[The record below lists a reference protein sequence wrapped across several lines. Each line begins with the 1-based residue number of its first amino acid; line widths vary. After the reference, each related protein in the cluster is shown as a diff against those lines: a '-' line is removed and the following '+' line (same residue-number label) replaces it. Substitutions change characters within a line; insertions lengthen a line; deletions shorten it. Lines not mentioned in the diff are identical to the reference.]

1 MAENKKV
8 PASMLPGLRDEWMRA
23 LGAAQAA
30 GAARQH
36 AESLMGLYQSR
47 MSGVLELL
55 ELDPNGQ
62 WQVDFR
68 TGEVKLAPEGTNG
81 MQAGNN
87 ILTGV

>member
-8 PASMLPGLRDEWMRA
+8 PASMLSGLRDEWMRA
-23 LGAAQAA
+23 IGAAQAA

-47 MSGVLELL
+47 MTGILEVL
-55 ELDPNGQ
+55 ELDPQGQ

-68 TGEVKLAPEGTNG
+68 TGEVKQAQESANG
-81 MQAGNN
+81 VPVG
-87 ILTGV
+87 I